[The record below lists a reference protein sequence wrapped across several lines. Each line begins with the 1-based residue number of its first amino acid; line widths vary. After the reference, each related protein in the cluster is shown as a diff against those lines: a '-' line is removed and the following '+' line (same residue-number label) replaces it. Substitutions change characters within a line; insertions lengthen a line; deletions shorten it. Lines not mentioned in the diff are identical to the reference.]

1 MCIVKIFISFEKT
14 INNTQMK
21 NLLIIFFASLIFMSC
36 EKKLTPTQILVKDRV
51 EVIGGTK
58 TDLQFKPISEEFVGE
73 VTGTDS
79 LKLLKVAYEDFFNEK
94 LKLEIDPYDFDSLN
108 KFFDNTMELNNEILS
123 KNDELKESVFNLL
136 RVSGKSVSTI
146 RGMEQYKR
154 VLLEYGAKNDNIKN
168 IKIAL
173 KKFEDK
179 YVKFET
185 NKDKVYFRL
194 LKSKYSIVNPLMNN
208 AKQEIEAV
216 YILTSDTSA
225 IVGKKD
231 I

>member
-21 NLLIIFFASLIFMSC
+21 NFLIILFASSIFLSC
-36 EKKLTPTQILVKDRV
+36 EKTLTPTQILVKDKV

-73 VTGTDS
+73 VTGSDS
-79 LKLLKVAYEDFFNEK
+79 LKLLKTAYEEFFNEK
-94 LKLEIDPYDFDSLN
+94 LKLEIDPYDFDSIN
-108 KFFDNTMELNNEILS
+108 TFFSKRKETNDEILR
-123 KNDELKESVFNLL
+123 KNEELKESIFNLI
-136 RVSGKSVSTI
+136 RVTGKTI
-146 RGMEQYKR
+146 TTIKGMNQYGR
-154 VLLEYGAKNDNIKN
+154 VLKQYGAENDNIKN

-208 AKQEIEAV
+208 AKQEIETV
-216 YILTSDTSA
+216 YILTPDTSA